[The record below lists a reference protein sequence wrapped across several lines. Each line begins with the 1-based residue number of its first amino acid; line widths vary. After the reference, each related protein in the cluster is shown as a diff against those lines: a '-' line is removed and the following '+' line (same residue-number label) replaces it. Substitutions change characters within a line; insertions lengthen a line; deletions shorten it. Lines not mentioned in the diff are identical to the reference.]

1 MTRMPLIL
9 AASLALA
16 LAAPA
21 AHAACYADYKAKR
34 ENGALQLHY
43 GVAEIGGACA
53 RGAAA
58 DELGP
63 RLAAQGW
70 TLLNVVSVFEAEG
83 LEERKASAGAFY
95 LRF

>member
-1 MTRMPLIL
+1 MTRIILLL
-9 AASLALA
+9 AATLALA
-16 LAAPA
+16 VSAPA
-21 AHAACYADYKAKR
+21 ARADCFADYKAKR

-43 GVAEIGGACA
+43 GVAEIAGTCA
-53 RGAAA
+53 REAAA
-58 DELGP
+58 DELAP

-70 TLLNVVSVFEAEG
+70 SLLNVMSVFGPEG